1 MSYKI
6 YLDKEET
13 FECEVSIK
21 NASSK
26 DSSARLIIESEDVNL
41 VFYGKVTKDTIT
53 VPIKILKKYFTES
66 DKGKI
71 KLEVIVENNLITPW
85 ESELEFES
93 YNKVEIKEIKNIK
106 HKPLIEVKVKEET
119 KPTEEVIEENKKTNV
134 VEEKV
139 EVTKQNSI
147 ENKQNAVSKSE
158 TVKEVLLQ
166 LVNEEIKKINTDGKL
181 SKTQRSKM
189 IKNLLKK
196 VYN

>member
-6 YLDKEET
+6 YLDKDEM

-21 NASSK
+21 NASTK

-41 VFYGKVTKDTIT
+41 VFYGNVTKDTIT
-53 VPIKILKKYFTES
+53 VPIKGLKKYFTES

-85 ESELEFES
+85 ESEIEFES

-106 HKPLIEVKVKEET
+106 NKPLIEVKVKEEPPKQT
-119 KPTEEVIEENKKTNV
+119 NEIVKEDIKPKV
-134 VEEKV
+134 VDEK
-139 EVTKQNSI
+139 VTKQQP
-147 ENKQNAVSKSE
+147 KQVKKIDPIKE
-158 TVKEVLLQ
+158 TLLQ
-166 LVNEEIKKINTDGKL
+166 LVNEEIKKVNSDGKL
-181 SKTQRSKM
+181 NKAQKNKM
-189 IKNLLKK
+189 IKSLLKK

>member
-53 VPIKILKKYFTES
+53 VPIKGLKKYFTES

-106 HKPLIEVKVKEET
+106 HKPLIEVKVKEEV

-139 EVTKQNSI
+139 EVVKQQPI
-147 ENKQNAVSKSE
+147 ENKQNVVNKPE